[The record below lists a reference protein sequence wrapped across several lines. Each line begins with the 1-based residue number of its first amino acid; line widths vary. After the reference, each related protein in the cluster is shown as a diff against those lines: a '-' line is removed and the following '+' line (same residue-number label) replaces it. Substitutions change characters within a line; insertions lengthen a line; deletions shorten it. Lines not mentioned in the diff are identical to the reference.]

1 MSQSNRAKSRQKKK
15 PSTSGVNPSTTSKE
29 KKIAS
34 TSEVDPSTIGEEL
47 ETASVSEQ
55 NAAPTPKQKK
65 PASTSVGSS
74 STTRRAPRRKKQQI
88 PWLWIGL
95 GVFVVAVIAFVIYRR
110 PEPIEGL
117 IRYGALSSNHVE
129 GSVTYAQVPPAGGDH
144 NATWMRCDAYSEPIP
159 NERAVHSLEHGA
171 VWITYSPDLDEQQLN
186 LLRATVRSQ
195 SYLLLSPYE
204 GLPAPIVATAW
215 GLQLHLDS
223 ADDPRL
229 TQFIRNYRQGPQT
242 LEPGASC

>member
-1 MSQSNRAKSRQKKK
+1 MSQSNRAKSKQKKK
-15 PSTSGVNPSTTSKE
+15 PSNSQANVSSNEKKVAVAPEASLENREQASASRANTSKE
-29 KKIAS
+29 KQVSWTSKAS
-34 TSEVDPSTIGEEL
+34 
-47 ETASVSEQ
+47 A
-55 NAAPTPKQKK
+55 
-65 PASTSVGSS
+65 
-74 STTRRAPRRKKQQI
+74 STTRRVPRRKKQQI

-95 GVFVVAVIAFVIYRR
+95 GVFVVLVLAFVIYRR

-117 IRYGALSSNHVE
+117 IRYGTLSSNHVE
-129 GSVTYAQVPPAGGDH
+129 GPVTYAQVPPAGGDH
-144 NATWMRCDAYSEPIP
+144 HPTWMRCDVYSEPIP

-171 VWITYSPDLDEQQLN
+171 VWITYSPDLDETQLN

-215 GLQLHLDS
+215 GLQIHLDS

-242 LEPGASC
+242 LEPGAAC